1 MSTNRRCWQILVV
14 AGGTGSEF
22 TALETTE
29 VLILGDWEDWQYVAD
44 LPGPREFL
52 SSARVGNDIYI
63 SGGESVYNPGMEDYE
78 DKHDILK
85 WEPDLEE
92 EDEVVGE
99 WVEVSKMKIARNFH
113 GMAAVPEEFV
123 TKYCDPRD

>member
-1 MSTNRRCWQILVV
+1 MT
-14 AGGTGSEF
+14 GGTGAEF
-22 TALETTE
+22 SALATTE
-29 VLILGDWEDWQYVAD
+29 VLILGDWGDWQYVAD

-92 EDEVVGE
+92 EEEVVGE
-99 WVEVSKMKIARNFH
+99 WLEVSKMKIARNHH